1 MISMENENQS
11 TYVISW
17 QDKSRASF
25 GQGKR
30 RFTRKEGERLAEELN
45 RDYPNFVHEAVEVLP
60 GNESEAQLRA
70 RDGRIIRDIDF
81 NVSPEKR
88 HTLPLPFNAAA

>member
-1 MISMENENQS
+1 MENENQN

-30 RFTRKEGERLAEELN
+30 RFTREEGERLAEELN

-60 GNESEAQLRA
+60 GNESETQLRA
-70 RDGRIIRDIDF
+70 DDGRIIRDVEF
-81 NVSPEKR
+81 NGLPEKR
-88 HTLPLPFNAAA
+88 PTIPLPFNAAA

>member
-1 MISMENENQS
+1 MISMENEN

-17 QDKSRASF
+17 QAKFRAAC

-30 RFTRKEGERLAEELN
+30 RFTLEEGERLAEELN

-60 GNESEAQLRA
+60 GNESQSQFSTGH
-70 RDGRIIRDIDF
+70 GRIIDIDF
-81 NVSPEKR
+81 NLSPEKR
-88 HTLPLPFNAAA
+88 ATLVLTFNAAA